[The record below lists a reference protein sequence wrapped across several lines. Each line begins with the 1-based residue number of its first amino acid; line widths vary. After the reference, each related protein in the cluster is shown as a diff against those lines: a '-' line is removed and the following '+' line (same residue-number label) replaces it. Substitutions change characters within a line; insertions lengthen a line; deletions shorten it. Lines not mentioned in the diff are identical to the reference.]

1 MLTRLMIMTV
11 LLGAVM
17 GCANQTTV
25 RVEHTVTTPDGVITE
40 TNFYGEALPRNAE
53 KLYLNWKDTVELQM
67 GDTIVIK
74 PDYKGIIKELV
85 PVVQDAICLQNPL
98 ACGQGDSE

>member
-1 MLTRLMIMTV
+1 
-11 LLGAVM
+11 M

-25 RVEHTVTTPDGVITE
+25 RVEHKITTPDGVITE

-67 GDTIVIK
+67 GDTIVVQ
-74 PDYKGIIKELV
+74 PDYKGIIEAV
-85 PVVQDAICLQNPL
+85 TPAVMAAFCAQNPL
-98 ACGQGDSE
+98 KCPTGDSQ

>member
-1 MLTRLMIMTV
+1 MTV

-67 GDTIVIK
+67 GDTIIVQ
-74 PDYKGIIKELV
+74 PDYKGIIEAV
-85 PVVQDAICLQNPL
+85 TPAVMAAFCTQNPL
-98 ACGQGDSE
+98 SCPKGDSQ

>member
-1 MLTRLMIMTV
+1 MTMTV
-11 LLGAVM
+11 LLWAVM

-25 RVEHTVTTPDGVITE
+25 RVEHKITTPDGVITE

-67 GDTIVIK
+67 GDTIVVK
-74 PDYKGIIKELV
+74 PDYKGIIEEVV
-85 PVVQDAICLQNPL
+85 PAVMCIQNPL
-98 ACGQGDSE
+98 TCKGD